1 MSMRARFRFALLLA
15 AILALGSQSANVSA
29 QPSAQQVEAT
39 RTQLECLLRRQRDA
53 REAALTEQRD
63 AQAHLQRVQDFRA
76 RLNVASD
83 AQAAA
88 VADQA
93 IARDRSA
100 LDRIAER
107 LRLVD
112 QTIAATER
120 ALAALRVNA
129 PAQSLFEQARRGA
142 TVSLANAFHC
152 GRRPEDEQTSDL
164 SLYARLITAD
174 FCGQRY
180 DASIASP
187 GSEIGLSRDSAIIA
201 RVNRIMAGLNAVS
214 PASPVSVLAGCD
226 GAFATSTSSF
236 IFECEVT
243 GDHSDSEIAF
253 ILAHERAHVMLQ
265 HVSLTSIQQA
275 YDLYMNDADT
285 IAPTDVHPDW
295 IAHIRLAE
303 FGREQE
309 READLLGA
317 TMAAQAG
324 FAPIGVHDVMRRME
338 RERAAGEAAIMAQLT
353 PQRQALVRSDHV
365 GAAVE
370 AMAAT
375 HDTPDQRLRTLES
388 ALGEGFWTR
397 PASAGGCTP

>member
-1 MSMRARFRFALLLA
+1 MRRLFHFTFLLVFVLG
-15 AILALGSQSANVSA
+15 LGSQAEIVFA
-29 QPSAQQVEAT
+29 QPTEQQVDAT
-39 RTQLECLLRRQRDA
+39 RTRLECMLRRQRDA
-53 REAALTEQRD
+53 REEALSEQRD
-63 AQAHLQRVQDFRA
+63 AQAHLQRVQDFRL
-76 RLNVASD
+76 RLNVAND

-120 ALAALRVNA
+120 ALTALRVNA
-129 PAQSLFEQARRGA
+129 PAQSLFEQARRAA
-142 TVSLANAFHC
+142 TVGLANAFNC
-152 GRRPEDEQTSDL
+152 GRRPESETTSDL
-164 SLYARLITAD
+164 SLYSRLITAD
-174 FCGQRY
+174 FCGQRD
-180 DASIASP
+180 DASFAAP
-187 GSEIGLSRDSAIIA
+187 GSEVGLSRDRAVIA
-201 RVNRIMAGLNAVS
+201 RVNRIVAGLNAVS
-214 PASPVSVLAGCD
+214 PASPVFVLAGCD

-243 GDHSDSEIAF
+243 ADHSDSEIAF

-275 YDLYMNDADT
+275 YDRYMNDADT

-324 FAPIGVHDVMRRME
+324 FAPIGVHDAMRRME
-338 RERAAGEAAIMAQLT
+338 RERVAEEAAIMAQLT
-353 PQRQALVRSDHV
+353 PEGQAEVRSDHV

-370 AMAAT
+370 TMADT

-388 ALGEGFWTR
+388 ALGEGFWTG
-397 PASAGGCTP
+397 PPSAGGCAP